1 MGSYLFIAWLGEIQL
16 LSELETRL
24 SPYPSSIHRC
34 AEWPT
39 CYYHVHWTSIGLR
52 EVGPEK
58 SAELGAYVASLIGS
72 RVGCVAYMYISLF
85 QLARQKPTAEAFLL
99 FHTPHHKAEDG
110 TLEPLLMGLKEV
122 IW

>member
-1 MGSYLFIAWLGEIQL
+1 MTIRMGSYLFIAWLGEIQL

-72 RVGCVAYMYISLF
+72 RVGCVTYMYLYFSWPGKNP
-85 QLARQKPTAEAFLL
+85 QLKRSSSF
-99 FHTPHHKAEDG
+99 TPHITKQKTGHWS
-110 TLEPLLMGLKEV
+110 LY
-122 IW
+122 